1 MISTSFQHFTPDFLG
16 VLPMSDAADF
26 FRSRLEQ
33 MIDLRHPLAVL
44 ASRLPWQELEANVAA
59 ILARRVRAGKK
70 IEGEDLF
77 GPLNQSVVSAPSA
90 AGRPRV
96 SLRVLISL
104 LYLKHAFNES
114 DEAVVE
120 RWGETPTWQ
129 YFSGSAYFEHRQP
142 CDSTTLIK
150 FRKAIG
156 EEGVEELLAQT
167 VNTALQLK
175 LISPKHLETIIVDT
189 TVQPKAIAH
198 PTDSRLLE
206 VARGKLVELAKEHQI
221 PLKQTFAKEGKSLR
235 FQAGRYAHARQF
247 KRMRRVVRRQNTIV
261 RKLGAAIESKM
272 TALSEAV
279 KESLGTPLA
288 KAKQFVAQARTRKVK
303 GRNSAQSESTPKIYS
318 WHAPEPA
325 CINKV
330 KARTPYEFGAKVSIA
345 TSLHGNLVVGARAF
359 GGNPFDGHT
368 LAEQI
373 EQTTILLQDNGI
385 KPTTEYVDLGYRGVD
400 QQNPGIQINH
410 RGKSKRLNEKEL
422 KLLKRRQSIEP
433 TIGHLKQDHRM
444 GRCHL
449 RGETGDRIHA
459 VLCAAGYNIRWLLRM
474 ILKKGIGPFLCL
486 IFSLVVSLISAVGSC
501 RSRMV
506 NASGGG
512 FRPVAA

>member
-1 MISTSFQHFTPDFLG
+1 M
-16 VLPMSDAADF
+16 
-26 FRSRLEQ
+26 
-33 MIDLRHPLAVL
+33 
-44 ASRLPWQELEANVAA
+44 
-59 ILARRVRAGKK
+59 
-70 IEGEDLF
+70 
-77 GPLNQSVVSAPSA
+77 
-90 AGRPRV
+90 
-96 SLRVLISL
+96 
-104 LYLKHAFNES
+104 
-114 DEAVVE
+114 
-120 RWGETPTWQ
+120 
-129 YFSGSAYFEHRQP
+129 
-142 CDSTTLIK
+142 
-150 FRKAIG
+150 RK
-156 EEGVEELLAQT
+156 
-167 VNTALQLK
+167 
-175 LISPKHLETIIVDT
+175 
-189 TVQPKAIAH
+189 
-198 PTDSRLLE
+198 
-206 VARGKLVELAKEHQI
+206 
-221 PLKQTFAKEGKSLR
+221 
-235 FQAGRYAHARQF
+235 
-247 KRMRRVVRRQNTIV
+247 VVRRQSTIV
-261 RKLGAAIESKM
+261 RKLGTAIETKM
-272 TALSEAV
+272 TALSAAV

-288 KAKQFVAQARTRKVK
+288 KAKQFVAQARTRKAK

-318 WHAPEPA
+318 WHAPEAA
-325 CINKV
+325 CINKG

-385 KPTTEYVDLGYRGVD
+385 KPTTVYVDLGYRGVD

-474 ILKKGIGPFLCL
+474 ILKKGISPFLCL

-506 NASGGG
+506 DASGGG
-512 FRPVAA
+512 FRSVAV

>member
-1 MISTSFQHFTPDFLG
+1 
-16 VLPMSDAADF
+16 MSDAADF
-26 FRSRLEQ
+26 FRSRLDQ
-33 MIDLRHPLAVL
+33 MIDLRHPLSVL
-44 ASRLPWQELEANVAA
+44 ASRMPWQELEANVASL
-59 ILARRVRAGKK
+59 LARRVRAGKK

-77 GPLNQSVVSAPSA
+77 GPVNQNVVSAPSA

-129 YFSGSAYFEHRQP
+129 YFSGSAYFEHRLP

-167 VNTALQLK
+167 VNVALQLK

-221 PLKQTFAKEGKSLR
+221 PLKQTFAKEGKALR

-247 KRMRRVVRRQNTIV
+247 KRMRQVVRRQSTIV
-261 RKLGAAIESKM
+261 RKLHTAIETKM

-279 KESLGTPLA
+279 KDLLSGPLA
-288 KAKQFVAQARTRKVK
+288 MAKQLVAQARTRKVK
-303 GRNSAQSESTPKIYS
+303 DRNSAKGEPTPKIYS
-318 WHAPEPA
+318 WHAPETA
-325 CINKV
+325 CINKG

-385 KPTTEYVDLGYRGVD
+385 KPTTVYVDLGYRGVD
-400 QQNPGIQINH
+400 DQNPGIQINH
-410 RGKSKRLNEKEL
+410 RGKSKRLSEGEL

-433 TIGHLKQDHRM
+433 TIAHLKQDNRM
-444 GRCHL
+444 NRCHL
-449 RGETGDRIHA
+449 RGETGDRVHT

-474 ILKKGIGPFLCL
+474 IVKRGIGPLLRL
-486 IFSLVVSLISAVGSC
+486 IFMWLIALVSVVGWY
-501 RSRMV
+501 RSPVVGTPR
-506 NASGGG
+506 GG
-512 FRPVAA
+512 FRLVHA